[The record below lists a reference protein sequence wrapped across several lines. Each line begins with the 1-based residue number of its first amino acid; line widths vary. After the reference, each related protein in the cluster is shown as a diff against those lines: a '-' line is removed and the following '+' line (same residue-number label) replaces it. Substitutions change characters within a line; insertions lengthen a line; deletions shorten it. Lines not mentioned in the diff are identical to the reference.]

1 MRASSK
7 KFNKC
12 QIIFV
17 ILKIFNL
24 LPLFIFIIFRE
35 SLRPIRPS
43 SSEDN
48 LDIPVAYLVCGGSR
62 PPSTVCRSPSSA
74 SSWSVTETEPY
85 YHRPSLHSSCSIN
98 LSPHCTAQRAR
109 TSRFCTASSSTC
121 TCRPLILDQELLR
134 HKLRQRQ
141 RERRFSR
148 CAAIARSLTSLSL
161 SLSSLSLH
169 SPPSSTSLSLA
180 GSAAALRRL
189 LKSLGGRTDGRTG
202 TKMRRAKRREVAG
215 RKEGR
220 KERARGA
227 GSCVCTLRRQLDWF
241 FFLLR
246 QQQQRNHLFILT
258 ALPCPLPASACS
270 ACGRPRRP

>member
-24 LPLFIFIIFRE
+24 LPLLIFIIFRE

-109 TSRFCTASSSTC
+109 TSRFCTASSIQQHLHLSPSHSRPRAPPSQTEATST
-121 TCRPLILDQELLR
+121 RAPFQPV
-134 HKLRQRQ
+134 
-141 RERRFSR
+141 RRNRALSHF
-148 CAAIARSLTSLSL
+148 SLSVSL
-161 SLSSLSLH
+161 LAFSSLSSVLDLSQ
-169 SPPSSTSLSLA
+169 PRWVGGGLA
-180 GSAAALRRL
+180 TTFKEPR
-189 LKSLGGRTDGRTG
+189 RTDGRTG

-215 RKEGR
+215 RKEG
-220 KERARGA
+220 A
-227 GSCVCTLRRQLDWF
+227 G
-241 FFLLR
+241 
-246 QQQQRNHLFILT
+246 
-258 ALPCPLPASACS
+258 
-270 ACGRPRRP
+270 PRRW

>member
-189 LKSLGGRTDGRTG
+189 LKSLGGRTDGRG
-202 TKMRRAKRREVAG
+202 PRCAG
-215 RKEGR
+215 PKEERSQEGR